1 MIENHQLVARCPL
14 SRDALATAT
23 DNDLA
28 HELLF
33 GNCEALAALIDRY
46 QRLIYTIAVRIVHDK
61 GEAEDLVQIV
71 FLEIFRKVKL
81 FDQSK
86 GTFRVW
92 LLRYAYTRSMNRRD
106 HLERRRFYSTVELDE
121 MGPMAVPRTG
131 LFDGAL
137 TEHEATRFVGQALDV
152 LNPKQ
157 RYRGIMALRDLDAA
171 KFALPRQKAYIRLQ
185 LEMERGKL
193 FSSKHDRL
201 RELCV
206 LAAAGD
212 LPASETDRV
221 RVHLDKCGS
230 CRALFAELRDVHAIQ
245 LAHVPSFATHRE
257 LEEESRLKDSILRA
271 SRAVNLQLPEPAQSQ
286 DQYEKPEISVIGS
299 IREVRGWSIGVSVCL
314 LAGCLALAF
323 ALRRIPALTGHNAAI
338 APHSVATSIPPNS
351 LGHDEETPNREIGE
365 LRQRVAS
372 LEAKR
377 SRFERL
383 LQESQSENAKIQSD
397 NTQRQEQQSALSREL
412 DSARAAEAKASQRLE
427 RLTAENESDKAA
439 IAAQNVEIRSLNE
452 KLEDKTASQEQ
463 ARDVIEAE
471 HRLREI
477 VAARNLHL
485 VDVADTDSQGRTK
498 KAVGRVFYTEGG
510 KSLVFY
516 AYDLSTRHTDS
527 GKYAYYVWG
536 NKDGNLE
543 TVRNLGTLD
552 ADDLQQKRWKL
563 QVEDSKVLADIDRVF
578 VTIEPVGKLGPR
590 PHGKRILEAYLGS
603 PANHP

>member
-1 MIENHQLVARCPL
+1 
-14 SRDALATAT
+14 
-23 DNDLA
+23 
-28 HELLF
+28 
-33 GNCEALAALIDRY
+33 
-46 QRLIYTIAVRIVHDK
+46 
-61 GEAEDLVQIV
+61 
-71 FLEIFRKVKL
+71 
-81 FDQSK
+81 
-86 GTFRVW
+86 
-92 LLRYAYTRSMNRRD
+92 
-106 HLERRRFYSTVELDE
+106 
-121 MGPMAVPRTG
+121 
-131 LFDGAL
+131 
-137 TEHEATRFVGQALDV
+137 
-152 LNPKQ
+152 
-157 RYRGIMALRDLDAA
+157 
-171 KFALPRQKAYIRLQ
+171 
-185 LEMERGKL
+185 
-193 FSSKHDRL
+193 
-201 RELCV
+201 
-206 LAAAGD
+206 
-212 LPASETDRV
+212 
-221 RVHLDKCGS
+221 
-230 CRALFAELRDVHAIQ
+230 VHAIQ

-314 LAGCLALAF
+314 LAACLALAF

-338 APHSVATSIPPNS
+338 APQSVATSTPPNS

-397 NTQRQEQQSALSREL
+397 NTQRQEQLAALSREL

-485 VDVADTDSQGRTK
+485 VDVADTDSQGRTQ
-498 KAVGRVFYTEGG
+498 KAIGRVFYTEGG

-516 AYDLSTRHTDS
+516 AYDLSTRHTES

-536 NKDGNLE
+536 NKDGNLD

-552 ADDLQQKRWKL
+552 ADDLLQKRWKL
-563 QVEDSKVLADIDRVF
+563 QLEDSKVLADIDRVF
-578 VTIEPVGKLGPR
+578 VTIEPVDKLGPR